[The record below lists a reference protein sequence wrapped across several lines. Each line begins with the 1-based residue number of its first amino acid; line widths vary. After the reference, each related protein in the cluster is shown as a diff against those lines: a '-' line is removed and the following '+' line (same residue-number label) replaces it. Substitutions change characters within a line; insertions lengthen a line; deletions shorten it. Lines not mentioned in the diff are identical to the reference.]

1 MAKLDPAALPS
12 EEDAP
17 ETAPDDRVVR
27 WMPIVVPLL
36 ALLLF
41 FVVVLIDA
49 EVF

>member
-1 MAKLDPAALPS
+1 MRQDEL
-12 EEDAP
+12 
-17 ETAPDDRVVR
+17 ETAPDERVVR

-41 FVVVLIDA
+41 CLVVWIDA

>member
-1 MAKLDPAALPS
+1 MTRLHPSTAPS

-17 ETAPDDRVVR
+17 ETAADDRVVT

-36 ALLLF
+36 ALFLF
-41 FVVVLIDA
+41 FLVVCIDA